1 MRVLTGEQVL
11 VRVFIGKDDLWH
23 GRPLFLALI
32 DRLRRE
38 GFAGATAFQGVAGF
52 GPRSVMHTVHILR
65 LSADLPILVEIVDT
79 EERTE
84 KLIPILDEMVDEGL
98 VTMEKVRVLKYAPGK
113 RPIEAGGASA

>member
-11 VRVFIGKDDLWH
+11 VRVFIGKDDTWH

-32 DRLRRE
+32 DRLRQE

-79 EERTE
+79 EERVE
-84 KLIPILDEMVDEGL
+84 KLIPILDQMVDEGL

-113 RPIEAGGASA
+113 RPIEDAG

>member
-11 VRVFIGKDDLWH
+11 VRVFIGKDDTWH
-23 GRPLFLALI
+23 GQPLFLALI

-65 LSADLPILVEIVDT
+65 LSADLPIIVEIVDT
-79 EERTE
+79 QERVE
-84 KLIPILDEMVDEGL
+84 SLVSILDEMVDEGL

-113 RPIEAGGASA
+113 RPIEVSA